1 MILNKKERV
10 IIVGCGRFGGKLA
23 MLLSNRGYQVVVID
37 NRDGAFNKL
46 PESFGG
52 FPIMADGC
60 DLDTLKYAEID
71 DASLFIAAT
80 GNDNVNSLL
89 AQIASRYFG
98 VPNVYAR
105 FADTATAKIIK
116 DFNIQCIFPF
126 KLSVAAFEESM
137 FGRED
142 DSDDEEDDDE

>member
-23 MLLSNRGYQVVVID
+23 IMLSNRGYQVVVID
-37 NRDGAFNKL
+37 NREDAFNKL

-71 DASLFIAAT
+71 DAALFVAAT
-80 GNDNVNSLL
+80 GNDNINSLL
-89 AQIASRYFG
+89 SQIASRIFG
-98 VPNVYAR
+98 VPNVYVR
-105 FADTATAKIIK
+105 FKDTATAKIIK

-126 KLSVAAFEESM
+126 KLSMTAFEESM
-137 FGRED
+137 FGKGDE
-142 DSDDEEDDDE
+142 DEEEEDE